1 MTVMCEKGHL
11 VLILRIR
18 KTGSAALEGT
28 HILNSEGQVEF
39 LVLSTRV
46 HEKEEWEFMML
57 EFI

>member
-1 MTVMCEKGHL
+1 M
-11 VLILRIR
+11 LRIR
-18 KTGSAALEGT
+18 KTGRAALEGT

-46 HEKEEWEFMML
+46 HEKEEWEFVML